1 MNCLALLGSPR
12 KDGNTAS
19 LLDSFIEGAE
29 SKGLSTKKVWLHEKN
44 ITWCN
49 ACGYCKKDG
58 IGTGKCVHDDDM
70 TELYRDILAADAIV
84 QAFPVYWWTMPA
96 QTKVFQDRIYALDY
110 RMLNGKKFYLL
121 STYMDEDP
129 NSGFAIA
136 ESSFREI
143 CSYLRMDFAGSLGV
157 CSGPRPVKENREAL
171 DRAFRMGAGI

>member
-19 LLDSFIEGAE
+19 LLDSFIAGAE
-29 SKGLSTKKVWLHEKN
+29 SKGHSTRMVRLHEKR
-44 ITWCN
+44 IEYCN
-49 ACGYCKKDG
+49 GCGYCKREG
-58 IGTGKCVHDDDM
+58 SGRCVHDDDM
-70 TELYRDILAADAIV
+70 TELYRDILAADAVV

-96 QTKVFQDRIYALDY
+96 QTKVFQDRLYALDY
-110 RMLNGKKFYLL
+110 SLLSGKKFYLL

-157 CSGPRPVKENREAL
+157 CSGAGPVRENREAL
-171 DRAFRMGAGI
+171 DRAFLMGAGI